1 MDDLLLFDYIEGNLS
16 GIEKLDMEKAISG
29 DPLLKA
35 EIELLMDCK
44 LSAPQHITFPVDK
57 IIQKHWLWDSLN
69 SKFAL
74 LGSISAIVV
83 VAVMLLLFQNESENR
98 PSEKAGA
105 ISNHADITIDEEAI
119 PKETVQETE
128 IEIIIDEEAIPKETV
143 QETEIEIIID
153 EEAIPKETVQE
164 TEIEIIIDEEAIPKE
179 AVQEIEII
187 QPEQENP
194 TLITHDE
201 NGKRSVQHPTNAPQS
216 ILEDLP
222 KELPANMVES
232 INVSDSQAI
241 KIVNEPADVVEPV
254 NVSTEGEPKIPE
266 ENKEAIQQAVDLNNT
281 IPVDGK
287 KVRKKKSKLK
297 KLKWGEAV
305 MPTDDF

>member
-16 GIEKLDMEKAISG
+16 EAEMLDMEKAISSN
-29 DPLLKA
+29 PLLKA

-105 ISNHADITIDEEAI
+105 ISNHADIT
-119 PKETVQETE
+119 
-128 IEIIIDEEAIPKETV
+128 
-143 QETEIEIIID
+143 ID